1 MSYNN
6 PPGEVCSL
14 CVPSCLYYIYKEAL
28 SFLIDISTKSFKFKA
43 NIIGAELTV
52 SVTIF
57 EKAGIIQND
66 DEEIEVKKGMVK
78 TDILIRN
85 WTFCDPC
92 KSGKKDQIGKKLQ
105 FTMTI
110 KGKNSAP
117 KLKSTKR
124 ASKVGRKRAP
134 SYNLGGNVTLIQ
146 SKKV

>member
-92 KSGKKDQIGKKLQ
+92 KSGKKDQI
-105 FTMTI
+105 

-134 SYNLGGNVTLIQ
+134 SYNLGGNVTLIL